1 MGFSTDAIHA
11 GQWKDPLSG
20 AVMVPIY
27 QTSTYQQDGF
37 GKHKGYEYAR
47 TRNPTRQALEDNLAA
62 LEGGACGFAFASG
75 MAAINALMTLFQPGD
90 HVVVTANTYGGT
102 FRLFD
107 KLLARKNG
115 LQFSYVDTADAG
127 AVKAAFRPSTR
138 LLFLETPTNPLLTL
152 TDLAAVI
159 PPARDR
165 GIQVCVDNTFATPYR
180 QRPLE
185 HGADFV
191 VHSTTKYI
199 NGHSDSVGGILIARE
214 AAMRE
219 PLHFIQNA
227 AGAILGPMDSW
238 LTLRGVKTLALRMD
252 RHETSAR
259 AIAAALESMPA
270 VAQVYYPGLD
280 SHPQKELALRQM
292 GSFGAIIS
300 FRLAQKERYREVL
313 ERFRLFAL
321 AESLGGVESLVCHP
335 ASMTHASVPAETRQK
350 LGIVDELIR
359 LSVGIEDLDDLLEDV
374 RQALG

>member
-115 LQFSYVDTADAG
+115 LQFSYVDTADSA
-127 AVKAAFRPSTR
+127 AVAAAFRPSTR

-159 PPARDR
+159 PLARAR

-252 RHETSAR
+252 RHEASAR
-259 AIAAALESMPA
+259 AIAAALEAMPS

-280 SHPQKELALRQM
+280 SHPQKELAWRQM

-335 ASMTHASVPAETRQK
+335 ASMTHASVPAETRQS